1 MTNLFTSAS
10 LKLTSWYLLIL
21 MVISLTFSGIL
32 YQLAS
37 AELRRGLRAPVGI
50 SINGGLF
57 MENDY
62 ARQLRESRYRD
73 GVARL
78 TGNLV
83 VLNVVT
89 LVAGGGVSYFLARRT
104 LQPIHEAMEAQ
115 GRFTSDASHELRTP
129 LTVMQSEIEVGLRD
143 NAATKKDYRDLLESN
158 LDEVHRLRELS
169 DRLLQLASEQ
179 DLPLSLSRLD
189 DIAIEAI
196 SRIVKPAQQKHIS
209 VVNEVGPV
217 NVSANLEALADA
229 ITILLDNALKYS
241 PKHTTVT
248 MSSEEKGKHV
258 LLHVRD
264 EGPGIAN
271 KDLPHIFDRFYR
283 ADLSRSRQH
292 VAGHGLGLSIAQRIV
307 EQHDGQLHV
316 ESEVGKGTT
325 FTIHLPHS

>member
-1 MTNLFTSAS
+1 MNNLFTSAS
-10 LKLTSWYLLIL
+10 LKLTGWYLLIL
-21 MVISLTFSGIL
+21 MVISLGFSVIL
-32 YQLAS
+32 YGIS
-37 AELRRGLRAPVGI
+37 SNELRRSLRVQGAGGPFG
-50 SINGGLF
+50 SIF
-57 MENDY
+57 MDT
-62 ARQLRESRYRD
+62 AAAHQLLEERYEEGRSR
-73 GVARL
+73 L
-78 TGNLV
+78 IGNLV
-83 VLNVVT
+83 VLNVTT
-89 LVAGGGVSYFLARRT
+89 LVAGGIMSYFLARKT
-104 LQPIHEAMEAQ
+104 LEPIQEAVEAQ

-143 NAATKKDYRDLLESN
+143 KAATKNDYRDLLESN

-196 SRIVKPAQQKHIS
+196 SHIVKPAQQKHIS

-217 NVSANLEALADA
+217 NVDANLEALADA

-248 MSSEEKGKHV
+248 MNSEEKGKHV
-258 LLHVRD
+258 LLQVSD
-264 EGPGIAN
+264 EGPGIAS

-292 VAGHGLGLSIAQRIV
+292 VVGHGLGLSIAQRII
-307 EQHDGQLHV
+307 EQHDGQLLV

-325 FTIHLPHS
+325 FTIRLPRS